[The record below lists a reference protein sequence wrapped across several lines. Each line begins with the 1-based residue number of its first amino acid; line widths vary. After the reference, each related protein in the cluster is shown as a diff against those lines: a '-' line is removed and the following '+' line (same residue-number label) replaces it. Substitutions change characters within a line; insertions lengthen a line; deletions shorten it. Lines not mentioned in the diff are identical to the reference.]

1 MTVQL
6 MKTGEARA
14 RWGEVL
20 DAAQAGNDTVIARGG
35 KRVAVVIPHDDYLA
49 LLEELEDIRDAR
61 LALPELEAWRNDPV
75 TGRPYSEIRTE
86 LVGDGLL
93 DE

>member
-1 MTVQL
+1 MQL

-14 RWGEVL
+14 RWREVV
-20 DAAQAGNDTVIARGG
+20 DAAQAGHDTVIERGG

-61 LALPELEAWRNDPV
+61 LALPELEAWRNDPA
-75 TGRPYSEIRTE
+75 TGRPYSEIRAE
-86 LVGDGLL
+86 LVADGLL

>member
-1 MTVQL
+1 MAIRF

-14 RWGEVL
+14 RWREVL
-20 DAAQAGNDTVIARGG
+20 DAAQAGNDTVIERGG

-49 LLEELEDIRDAR
+49 LLEELVDIRDAR
-61 LALPELEAWRNDPV
+61 LALPELEAWRSDPA
-75 TGRPYSEIRTE
+75 TGRPYVEIRAE
-86 LVGDGLL
+86 LVADGLL